1 MKITL
6 KRFVLLL
13 SIFGYSIHVQ
23 AKSNTAMPEQKNFWE
38 QCKARLFQIWYKGRG
53 DLYIPNYA
61 WHNRW
66 TYTPDKLPYYN
77 ELPWG
82 GGMGKGIWDEHGN
95 WQGLYAIVF
104 LDSHKNVQPMGGYGY
119 LWTLHPTEN
128 TGIGLGYTLMVTA
141 RPDILNNVPFPG
153 ALPLMSINYKNI
165 MVLGAYVP
173 GGENIGNV
181 LFVMT
186 KLTLD

>member
-1 MKITL
+1 MRIIAFL
-6 KRFVLLL
+6 IFLSFGWFNPSLVLCAQQTP
-13 SIFGYSIHVQ
+13 SFH
-23 AKSNTAMPEQKNFWE
+23 PNFWE
-38 QCKARLFQIWYKGRG
+38 QAKNRLSQIWYHGRG

-66 TYTPDKLPYYN
+66 TYTADKLPSYN

-119 LWTLHPTEN
+119 LFTLHPTEN
-128 TGIGLGYTLMVTA
+128 TGIGLGFTLMMTA
-141 RPDILNNVPFPG
+141 RPDILNNAPFPG
-153 ALPLMSINYKNI
+153 ALPLLSFNYKDL

-173 GGENIGNV
+173 GGQNIGNV
-181 LFVMT
+181 LFLMT
-186 KLTLD
+186 KLTLDS